1 MMEVGVMKSILRYLE
16 QLHAEED
23 QSEVVSYIHELLDKD
38 ERGDDTSEP
47 ENGCGWQDRDRNK
60 MKANLNNGPSHEA
73 VMVSLQCSISKSPL
87 LAAYQLQPNELMLIA
102 RICQKTKANCEQDFN
117 VPEICEMLPG
127 MDENLDRQ
135 YSAVVDLIDREI
147 LSTPH
152 LMGVDYHYDLRA
164 LYGTGLR
171 LNGLLWNLI
180 LGKDPI
186 KFGIRAFA
194 KGLAKPESAIDS
206 VLKMIG
212 GLFLH
217 YPELTDD
224 FTSNNGACFG
234 RNINLALD
242 AFLDASVAAKGSSGW
257 NELCKKH
264 KLNAFWQK
272 CLLLID
278 YFNRESSTQ
287 VSPATLT
294 SLLARNSKERK
305 NYADLLAKDNLLSR
319 KGLIEPHHPMF
330 AVYLM
335 ELTPIALKALH
346 GKTEASMK
354 ESSKED
360 RALSNSVYL
369 TRIDP
374 TQKLDQ
380 LILDQDTRELIV
392 TIVRRLQNPH
402 RDGFAEWGLVGASL
416 TGDKSV
422 QQGCNILLQGVPGTG
437 KTFIAGVIANELKR
451 PLIQI
456 NANAIRGSFYG
467 ESEKQAR
474 ELFGEMRSAVKRL
487 SPVFLLNEG
496 DQLIHKRMS
505 SPDRSAD
512 HAENTIQSVFLEE
525 LESFPGIL
533 IITTNLA
540 DNLDLAMSR
549 RLHYKLEIKP
559 PDYQARKA
567 LWRMHLPESIPGAA
581 DISVESLANDF
592 TFTGGQIRLVVQN
605 ACHEAYLRGQGG
617 KLTLADLRRYAI
629 LESGTNFESV
639 KRAVGFAL

>member
-1 MMEVGVMKSILRYLE
+1 MKSILRYLE
-16 QLHAEED
+16 QLHAEVD
-23 QSEVVSYIHELLDKD
+23 QSEVVSYIHDLLDED

-47 ENGCGWQDRDRNK
+47 GNGWQDRVHNK
-60 MKANLNNGPSHEA
+60 MKANLNNGPGQEA
-73 VMVSLQCSISKSPL
+73 IMSSLQCSISKSPL

-127 MDENLDRQ
+127 MDDNLDRQ
-135 YSAVVDLIDREI
+135 YAAVVDLIDREI

-186 KFGIRAFA
+186 KEGLRAFG
-194 KGLAKPESAIDS
+194 KGIARTDSAVDS
-206 VLKMIG
+206 VMKMIG
-212 GLFLH
+212 LLFLH

-224 FTSNNGACFG
+224 FSSNNGACYG
-234 RNINLALD
+234 RNVNLALD
-242 AFLDASVAAKGSSGW
+242 TYLDALITAKGASGW

-264 KLNAFWQK
+264 NLNAFWQK

-278 YFNRESSTQ
+278 YFNHESSTQ
-287 VSPATLT
+287 VSPATLA
-294 SLLARNSKERK
+294 SLLARNPKERK
-305 NYADLLAKDNLLSR
+305 NYTDLLAKDNLLSR

-335 ELTPIALKALH
+335 ELSPTAVTALH
-346 GKTEASMK
+346 GKTEASI
-354 ESSKED
+354 EVSGKED

-380 LILDQDTRELIV
+380 LILDQGTRELIV
-392 TIVRRLQNPH
+392 TIVKRLQNPQ

-422 QQGCNILLQGVPGTG
+422 QQGCNILLHGVPGTG

-474 ELFGEMRSAVKRL
+474 ELFGEMRAAVKRL
-487 SPVFLLNEG
+487 SPVYLLNEG
-496 DQLIHKRMS
+496 DQLIHQRMS
-505 SPDRSAD
+505 SPERSTD

-525 LESFPGIL
+525 LESFAGIL
-533 IITTNLA
+533 VIITNLA

-559 PDYQARKA
+559 PDYQARLA
-567 LWRMHLPESIPGAA
+567 LWRMHLPESIPGAS
-581 DISVESLANDF
+581 DIAVESLANDF

-605 ACHEAYLRGQGG
+605 ACHEAYLRGQNA
-617 KLTLADLRRYAI
+617 KLTSADLRKYAI

-639 KRAVGFAL
+639 KRAIGFAL

>member
-1 MMEVGVMKSILRYLE
+1 MEVGVMKSILRYLE
-16 QLHAEED
+16 QLNSEAD
-23 QSEVVSYIHELLDKD
+23 QSEVVSYIHELLGD
-38 ERGDDTSEP
+38 EDFGDDSSEP
-47 ENGCGWQDRDRNK
+47 VEGWQNIQPK
-60 MKANLNNGPSHEA
+60 KLKAKLSSGPGHEA
-73 VMVSLQCSISKSPL
+73 LIGSLQCSISKSPM

-127 MDENLDRQ
+127 MDDNLDRQ
-135 YSAVVDLIDREI
+135 YATVVDLIDREI

-186 KFGIRAFA
+186 KEGLRAFG
-194 KGLAKPESAIDS
+194 KGLAKSDSAINS
-206 VLKMIG
+206 ILKMIG
-212 GLFLH
+212 VLFLH

-242 AFLDASVAAKGSSGW
+242 AFLDALTNAKGASGW
-257 NELCKKH
+257 NDLCKKY
-264 KLNAFWQK
+264 KLIPFWQK

-287 VSPATLT
+287 VSPVTLA
-294 SLLARNSKERK
+294 SLLARSSKERK
-305 NYADLLAKDNLLSR
+305 NYIDLLAKDNLLSR
-319 KGLIEPHHPMF
+319 KYLIELQHPMF

-335 ELTPIALKALH
+335 ELSPTAVTALH
-346 GKTEASMK
+346 GKAEVSLE
-354 ESSKED
+354 ESVKAD
-360 RALSNSVYL
+360 RSLSQSTYL

-380 LILDQDTRELIV
+380 LILDQTTRELIV
-392 TIVRRLQNPH
+392 TIVRRLQNPQ

-422 QQGCNILLQGVPGTG
+422 QQGCNILLHGVPGTG
-437 KTFIAGVIANELKR
+437 KTFIAGVVANELKR

-474 ELFGEMRSAVKRL
+474 ELFNEMRAAVKRL

-496 DQLIHKRMS
+496 DQLIHQRMS

-525 LESFPGIL
+525 LESFAGIL

-559 PDYQARKA
+559 PDYQARMA
-567 LWRMHLPESIPGAA
+567 LWRMHLPASIPGAS
-581 DISVESLANDF
+581 DIAVESLANDF
-592 TFTGGQIRLVVQN
+592 VFTGGQIRLVVQN
-605 ACHEAYLRGQGG
+605 ACHEAYLRGQDA

-639 KRAVGFAL
+639 RRAVGFAL

>member
-1 MMEVGVMKSILRYLE
+1 MKSILRYLE
-16 QLHAEED
+16 QLNAEVD
-23 QSEVVSYIHELLDKD
+23 QGEVVSYIHELLDED
-38 ERGDDTSEP
+38 ECDDDASEP
-47 ENGCGWQDRDRNK
+47 ESGFGWQNRHNK
-60 MKANLNNGPSHEA
+60 KLKADMNNDPSHEA
-73 VMVSLQCSISKSPL
+73 VMGSLQCSISKSPL

-117 VPEICEMLPG
+117 VVEICEMLPG
-127 MDENLDRQ
+127 MDDNLDRQ

-180 LGKDPI
+180 LGNDPI
-186 KFGIRAFA
+186 KSGLRAFA
-194 KGLAKPESAIDS
+194 KGLAKPDSAIDS

-234 RNINLALD
+234 RNINLVLD
-242 AFLDASVAAKGSSGW
+242 AFLDALTNAKGASGW
-257 NELCKKH
+257 NDLCKKN
-264 KLNAFWQK
+264 KLNPFWQK

-278 YFNRESSTQ
+278 YFNREMLTQ
-287 VSPATLT
+287 ISPVTLA

-305 NYADLLAKDNLLSR
+305 TYIDMLAKDNLLSR

-330 AVYLM
+330 MVYLM
-335 ELTPIALKALH
+335 ELSPTAATALH
-346 GKTEASMK
+346 GKAEASME
-354 ESSKED
+354 ESGKKD
-360 RALSNSVYL
+360 RSLSNSTYL

-380 LILDQDTRELIV
+380 LILDQGTRELIV
-392 TIVRRLQNPH
+392 TIVQRLSNPK
-402 RDGFAEWGLVGASL
+402 RDGFTEWGLVGASL
-416 TGDKSV
+416 TGDQSV
-422 QQGCNILLQGVPGTG
+422 QQGCNILLHGVPGTG
-437 KTFIAGVIANELKR
+437 KTFIAGVIANELRR

-456 NANAIRGSFYG
+456 NANAIRGSYFG

-474 ELFGEMRSAVKRL
+474 ELFGEMRAAIKRL

-496 DQLIHKRMS
+496 DQLIHRRMS

-512 HAENTIQSVFLEE
+512 QAENTIQSVFLEE
-525 LESFPGIL
+525 LESFAGIL

-581 DISVESLANDF
+581 EIAVESLANDF

>member
-1 MMEVGVMKSILRYLE
+1 MKSILRYLE
-16 QLHAEED
+16 QLNSETD
-23 QSEVVSYIHELLDKD
+23 QSEVVSYIHELLGED
-38 ERGDDTSEP
+38 ERGDDISEP
-47 ENGCGWQDRDRNK
+47 ENRCGWQDRDRNK
-60 MKANLNNGPSHEA
+60 MKANLNNGPGQEA
-73 VMVSLQCSISKSPL
+73 VMGSLQCSISKSPL

-117 VPEICEMLPG
+117 VAEICEMLQG

-135 YSAVVDLIDREI
+135 YATVVDLIDREI

-152 LMGVDYHYDLRA
+152 LMGVDHHYDLRA

-186 KFGIRAFA
+186 KEGLKAFS
-194 KGLAKPESAIDS
+194 KGLAKADSAIDS

-212 GLFLH
+212 VFFLH
-217 YPELTDD
+217 YPELNDD
-224 FTSNNGACFG
+224 LSSHNGACFG

-242 AFLDASVAAKGSSGW
+242 AFLAALITAKGASGW
-257 NELCKKH
+257 NELCRKH
-264 KLNAFWQK
+264 KFNAFWQK

-287 VSPATLT
+287 VSPATLA

-305 NYADLLAKDNLLSR
+305 NYADLLARDNLLSR
-319 KGLIEPHHPMF
+319 KGLIEPQHPMF

-335 ELTPIALKALH
+335 ELSPTAVTALH
-346 GKTEASMK
+346 GKEKVSI
-354 ESSKED
+354 EVSGKED

-380 LILDQDTRELIV
+380 LILDQDTRGLIV
-392 TIVRRLQNPH
+392 TIVRRLQNPL

-422 QQGCNILLQGVPGTG
+422 QQGCNILLHGVPGTG

-456 NANAIRGSFYG
+456 NANAIRGSYYG

-474 ELFGEMRSAVKRL
+474 ELFGEMRSAIKRV

-496 DQLIHKRMS
+496 DQLIHQRMS
-505 SPDRSAD
+505 SPDGSAD

-525 LESFPGIL
+525 LESFSGIL

-559 PDYQARKA
+559 PDYQARLA

-581 DISVESLANDF
+581 DIAVDSLANDF

-605 ACHEAYLRGQGG
+605 ACHEAYLRGKEA
-617 KLTLADLRRYAI
+617 KLNLADLRRYAL

-639 KRAVGFAL
+639 KRTVGFAL

>member
-1 MMEVGVMKSILRYLE
+1 MKSILRYLE
-16 QLHAEED
+16 QLHAEVDE
-23 QSEVVSYIHELLDKD
+23 SEVVSYIHDLLDED
-38 ERGDDTSEP
+38 EPGDDTSEP

-60 MKANLNNGPSHEA
+60 MKANLNNGPGQEA
-73 VMVSLQCSISKSPL
+73 VMGSLQCSISKSPL

-102 RICQKTKANCEQDFN
+102 KICQKTKANCEQDFN
-117 VPEICEMLPG
+117 VPEICEMLPE
-127 MDENLDRQ
+127 MDDNLDRQ
-135 YSAVVDLIDREI
+135 YAAVVDLIDREI

-186 KFGIRAFA
+186 KSGLRAFT

-206 VLKMIG
+206 ILKMIG
-212 GLFLH
+212 VLFLH
-217 YPELTDD
+217 YPELNDD

-234 RNINLALD
+234 RNINLVLD
-242 AFLDASVAAKGSSGW
+242 AFLDALITANGASGW
-257 NELCKKH
+257 IELCKKH

-278 YFNRESSTQ
+278 YFNRESSIQ
-287 VSPATLT
+287 VSPATLA
-294 SLLARNSKERK
+294 SLLARNPKERK
-305 NYADLLAKDNLLSR
+305 AYTDLLAKDNLLSR
-319 KGLIEPHHPMF
+319 KGLIEPQHPMF

-335 ELTPIALKALH
+335 ELSPTATTALH
-346 GKTEASMK
+346 GKEKVSIEGLGKK
-354 ESSKED
+354 E

-369 TRIDP
+369 SRIDP

-380 LILDQDTRELIV
+380 LILDQGTRELIV
-392 TIVRRLQNPH
+392 TIVRRLQNPQ
-402 RDGFAEWGLVGASL
+402 RDGFAKWGLVGASL

-422 QQGCNILLQGVPGTG
+422 QQGCNILLHGVPGTG
-437 KTFIAGVIANELKR
+437 KTFIAGVIANELRR

-456 NANAIRGSFYG
+456 NANAIRGSYFG

-474 ELFGEMRSAVKRL
+474 ELFGEMRAAVKRL

-496 DQLIHKRMS
+496 DQLIHQRMN
-505 SPDRSAD
+505 SPERSTD

-525 LESFPGIL
+525 LENFAGIL

-540 DNLDLAMSR
+540 DNLDQAMSR

-559 PDYQARKA
+559 PAYQARLS
-567 LWRMHLPESIPGAA
+567 LWRMHLPDSIPGAS
-581 DISVESLANDF
+581 DIAVESLANDF

-639 KRAVGFAL
+639 KRVVGFAL